1 MDSRWLRSPR
11 PPTVRSAGSWELRA
25 RLRIPSIW
33 ATSACAA
40 LAVSTSAR
48 TTPLCLPG
56 AADEDQIRAVIADRA
71 AAMRERDAE
80 RFVAHYAPKVV
91 RFDLAPPLASK
102 GSEARDAEALRAWF
116 ASHPGG
122 PVGYEI
128 RDLTVTADG
137 DVAFCHSLNQLG
149 GALWF
154 RSTIGLRRIGGDWR
168 ITHEHNSTPF
178 YMDGSDKAALDL
190 QP

>member
-1 MDSRWLRSPR
+1 
-11 PPTVRSAGSWELRA
+11 VRSGSD
-25 RLRIPSIW
+25 
-33 ATSACAA
+33 
-40 LAVSTSAR
+40 V
-48 TTPLCLPG
+48 G
-56 AADEDQIRAVIADRA
+56 
-71 AAMRERDAE
+71 
-80 RFVAHYAPKVV
+80 
-91 RFDLAPPLASK
+91 PPP
-102 GSEARDAEALRAWF
+102 EARDAEALRAWF

-128 RDLTVTADG
+128 RDLIVTVGG

-154 RSTIGLRRIGGDWR
+154 RSTIGLRKIGGEWQ

>member
-1 MDSRWLRSPR
+1 MATID
-11 PPTVRSAGSWELRA
+11 GS
-25 RLRIPSIW
+25 
-33 ATSACAA
+33 T
-40 LAVSTSAR
+40 
-48 TTPLCLPG
+48 
-56 AADEDQIRAVIADRA
+56 ADDEQIRAVIADRA
-71 AAMRERDAE
+71 AAMHNRDPE
-80 RFVAHYAPKVV
+80 RFVAHYASQITK
-91 RFDLAPPLASK
+91 FDLAPPLVYE
-102 GSEARDAEALRAWF
+102 GPEARDVEALRAWF

-128 RDLTVTADG
+128 HDLAVTLSG
-137 DVAFCHSLNQLG
+137 DVAFCHSLNQVG

-154 RSTIGLRRIGGDWR
+154 RSTLGLHKIGGAWR